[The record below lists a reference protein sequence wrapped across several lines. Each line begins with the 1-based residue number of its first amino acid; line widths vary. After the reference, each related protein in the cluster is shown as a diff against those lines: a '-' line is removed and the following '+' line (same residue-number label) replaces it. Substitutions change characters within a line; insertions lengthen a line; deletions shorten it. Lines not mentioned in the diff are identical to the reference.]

1 MNVEKFAKQIH
12 KQIESLCATHN
23 NTTEITQEMLPLA
36 LTNLGI
42 LSEELQITLDDLQ
55 RQNQELIAT
64 QTALELQIQRYQEL
78 FEFATD
84 GYILTDKSGK
94 IEEANRTAAKLL
106 NIPQRF
112 LIGKPFLMFV
122 AEKDRQAL
130 YSKLM
135 QPQPVKEIIEWTV
148 NLCPRN
154 SEPLRVPL
162 IIAIATDSEGKK
174 SQMQVCIRRNQASQA
189 PPLVEPIEEKARDAT
204 RDRRKFVYLKGELIP
219 LTPQTIWQVHQGI
232 VKLSTLSE
240 TGEEVVVG
248 LAGPGMPFGVELTAL
263 HTYQAT
269 ALSQVELLCYSF
281 SELAAS
287 PLLAANV
294 LPRINQRLQQTEAL
308 LAIFGQRR
316 VKDRFEQL
324 LQLLKQEIGQPTPQ
338 GTRLSVRFTHQ
349 ELAEACSTTR
359 VTITRLLG
367 KLQEQGKVAIDANNH
382 IILKEQSLFDRL
394 PEKDVYTV

>member
-1 MNVEKFAKQIH
+1 MNVDKFVKQIYT
-12 KQIESLCATHN
+12 QIESLYRLN
-23 NTTEITQEMLPLA
+23 NGTEIPKEMLPIM

-42 LSEELQITLDDLQ
+42 ISEELQVTVDELQ
-55 RQNQELIAT
+55 RQNEELIAT
-64 QTALELQIQRYQEL
+64 RTALELQIRRYQEL
-78 FEFATD
+78 FDFACE
-84 GYILTDKSGK
+84 GYIITDKSGR
-94 IEEANRTAAKLL
+94 IEEANRAAAKLL
-106 NIPQRF
+106 NVSQRF
-112 LIGKPFLMFV
+112 LVGKSFLMFV
-122 AEKDRQAL
+122 VENDRQAL

-135 QPQPVKEIIEWTV
+135 QPQQVEESIEWTV

-154 SEPLRVPL
+154 SEPLKVAL
-162 IIAIATDSEGKK
+162 TIVIAIDNEGKK
-174 SQMQVCIRRNQASQA
+174 SRMQICIRQSPTAEAQ
-189 PPLVEPIEEKARDAT
+189 PLIEPIEEKVSDLT
-204 RDRRKFVYLKGELIP
+204 GDRRKFVYLKGELIP
-219 LTPQTIWQVHQGI
+219 LNPQMIWQVHQGI

-248 LAGPGMPFGVELTAL
+248 LAGPGMPFGVELTSL

-269 ALSQVELLCYSF
+269 ALSQVQLLCYSF

-324 LQLLKQEIGQPTPQ
+324 LQLLKHEVGQQTAQ

-367 KLQEQGKVAIDANNH
+367 KLQEQGKIAIDGNNH
-382 IILKEQSLFDRL
+382 IILKEKSLFDKL
-394 PEKDVYTV
+394 PEEDVYTV